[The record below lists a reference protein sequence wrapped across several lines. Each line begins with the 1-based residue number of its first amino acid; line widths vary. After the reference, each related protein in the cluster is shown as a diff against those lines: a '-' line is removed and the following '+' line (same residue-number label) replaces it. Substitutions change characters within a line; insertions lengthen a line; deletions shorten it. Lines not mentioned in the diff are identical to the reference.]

1 MIVTTTP
8 SEPQILKF
16 VENSTGVRTLCLGSC
31 RFPRLRKQIQ
41 LASWYILLLPP
52 YTYLSAR
59 DNGDVNSL
67 QGITMMRVVL
77 LLALSALG
85 IESKTV
91 FYTFD
96 LKAHRPSPALHNQT
110 LRVNLTNPALSPDCN
125 LDRHLLYVNG
135 TNPGPTIT
143 ADVGDIVKVTVINE
157 R

>member
-1 MIVTTTP
+1 MIQGTMVMAT
-8 SEPQILKF
+8 
-16 VENSTGVRTLCLGSC
+16 
-31 RFPRLRKQIQ
+31 
-41 LASWYILLLPP
+41 
-52 YTYLSAR
+52 
-59 DNGDVNSL
+59 L
-67 QGITMMRVVL
+67 QGTTMMRNMLL

-110 LRVNLTNPALSPDCN
+110 FRVNLTNPALSPDCN

-143 ADVGDIVKVTVINE
+143 ADVGDTVKVTVINE